1 MYEYM
6 IKLIKNGQLIPQNQE
21 GQEQQRQDI
30 QKLEYI
36 TVNMSNLRKAIQ
48 MVQSS
53 VSNLDVKEHEEF
65 NEKYGEKWLKEEMNE
80 EFQTRL
86 SRFSQ
91 SMYKLVNSKI
101 QQRNL
106 MI

>member
-1 MYEYM
+1 MRLWPAWLLVLHITYAIRIYHLR
-6 IKLIKNGQLIPQNQE
+6 KTG
-21 GQEQQRQDI
+21 
-30 QKLEYI
+30 LEYI

-101 QQRNL
+101 QHRNL